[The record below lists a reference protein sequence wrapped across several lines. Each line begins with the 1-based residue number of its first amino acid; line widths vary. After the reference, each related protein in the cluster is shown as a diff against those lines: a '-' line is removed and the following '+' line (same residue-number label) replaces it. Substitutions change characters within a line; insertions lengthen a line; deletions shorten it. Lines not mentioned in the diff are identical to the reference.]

1 MNLIPDI
8 DIVLIVDDTPNN
20 LEVLSEALADA
31 GIEVAISTSGES
43 ALKLLEYTSISLVLL
58 DVMMPGLDGFETCK
72 RLKDDQS
79 TCDIPVIFMTA
90 LSDTLD
96 KVKGLNLGAVDYI
109 TKPFQKEEVI
119 ARVRTQLKMRHLM
132 KTLESQ
138 NHQLKGF
145 NEQLE
150 RKVAERTAK
159 LSQSLQNLKQAQLQ
173 LVQQEKM
180 SALGNMM
187 AGIAHEIN
195 NPVGFIK
202 GNIQPASNYVMD
214 LFELIDLYHQKL
226 PDPDDDLLEKIED
239 IDLEYIQE
247 DLPKLLDSMRLG
259 VERIRDIS
267 NSLRT
272 FSRADRDEKVPYDIH
287 EGLDSTSMI
296 LRHRLKGSSQRPEIE
311 VVKNYGSIS
320 DILCFPSQL
329 NQVFMNILANAIDAL
344 EDANQGKSFH
354 EIKANPN
361 RITIQTELMEEAG
374 QVEIRITDNGVGMP
388 EEVQTKI
395 FDHLFTTKA
404 VGKGTGLGMAI
415 AYQIITE
422 KHGGLLT
429 VDSVLG
435 KGSEF
440 RIKLPT
446 NVSN

>member
-1 MNLIPDI
+1 MNLTPDT
-8 DIVLIVDDTPNN
+8 DIVLLVDDTPNN

-31 GIEVAISTSGES
+31 GIEVAISKSGES
-43 ALKLLEYTSISLVLL
+43 ALQILEYTPIGLILL
-58 DVMMPGLDGFETCK
+58 DVMMPGLSGFETCK
-72 RLKDDQS
+72 RLKEDPS

-119 ARVRTQLKMRHLM
+119 ARVHTQLKIRHLM

-138 NHQLKGF
+138 NHQLKAF

-150 RKVAERTAK
+150 LKVAERTVE
-159 LSQSLQNLKQAQLQ
+159 LSQSLQNLEQAQLQ
-173 LVQQEKM
+173 LIQQEKM

-202 GNIQPASNYVMD
+202 GNIQPASDYVSD
-214 LFELIDLYHQKL
+214 LLELIDLYQKKL
-226 PDPDDDLLEKIED
+226 PDPDDDLLDKIEE
-239 IDLEYIQE
+239 IDLEYLQE
-247 DLPKLLDSMRLG
+247 DLPKLLNSMRLG

-267 NSLRT
+267 TSLRT
-272 FSRADRDEKVPYDIH
+272 FSRVDKADKVPCNIH
-287 EGLDSTSMI
+287 EGLDSTIMI
-296 LRHRLKGSSQRPEIE
+296 LRHRLKGNSQRPEIE
-311 VVKNYGSIS
+311 VVKDYGSIS

-344 EDANQGKSFH
+344 EDANQGKSFSD
-354 EIKANPN
+354 IQANPN
-361 RITIQTELMEEAG
+361 QITIHTKLLKEAN
-374 QVEIRITDNGVGMP
+374 QVEIRIADNGVGIP
-388 EEVQTKI
+388 EDVQAKV

-415 AYQIITE
+415 AHQIIVE

-429 VDSVLG
+429 VDSVPQEG
-435 KGSEF
+435 TEF
-440 RIKLPT
+440 KICLPL
-446 NVSN
+446 